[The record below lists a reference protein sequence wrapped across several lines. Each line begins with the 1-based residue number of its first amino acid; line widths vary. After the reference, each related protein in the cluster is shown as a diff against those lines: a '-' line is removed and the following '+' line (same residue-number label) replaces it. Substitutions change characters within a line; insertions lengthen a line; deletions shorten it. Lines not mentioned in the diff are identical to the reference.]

1 MFEVTKEGLCGCS
14 IKMREQAEPQKTGR
28 VPVMGHLAGHV
39 YKDFGF
45 DSVYKGKYGG

>member
-1 MFEVTKEGLCGCS
+1 MRKEDWCGWS
-14 IKMREQAEPQKTGR
+14 FKTREKAEPQETGR
-28 VPVMGHLAGHV
+28 DPIMGHLAGHV